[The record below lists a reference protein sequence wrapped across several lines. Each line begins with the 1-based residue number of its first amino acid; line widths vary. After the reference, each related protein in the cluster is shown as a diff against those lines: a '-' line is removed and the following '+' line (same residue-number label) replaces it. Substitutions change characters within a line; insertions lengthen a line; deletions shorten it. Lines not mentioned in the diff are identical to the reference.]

1 MTPNRVARLKQVLR
15 SIHRRNQLILGS
27 VLFAILKFSC
37 FLLKPKI
44 VLTYSNSLKP
54 DGVGAQLQR
63 IFAIRSLADT
73 LGLGYKH
80 TSISSVAVHP
90 LDPYQTIEEM
100 KIFVSRLNQEF
111 LIKDSGIDST
121 TELVDYE
128 VRELSFSRLFLCIL
142 KSRIKK
148 RQILIKCVEAYSIV
162 ERDPK
167 IYSNLIEFLPNY
179 IPLHA
184 NENAN
189 VKTLAIHYRRG
200 VGGLSVQSGEKIS
213 REISSSYF
221 VSISK
226 KILDQNLGKSLRL
239 VIYTDSPPNDLIF
252 SPPPN
257 QLNLWENSQRFSGGE
272 MQVMGLN
279 LEKIFEDIS
288 SSVEVVYGG
297 DPLEVIQALASAD
310 HLVLS
315 RSSFGYVA
323 GLMNN
328 RGEIYFPSEFWHIP
342 KRGWQVIREADYE

>member
-1 MTPNRVARLKQVLR
+1 MTYKGVARLKRVLR
-15 SIHRRNQLILGS
+15 LVHRRNQLILGS
-27 VLFAILKFSC
+27 ILLGIAKFSC
-37 FLLKPKI
+37 FFLKPKI

-111 LIKDSGIDST
+111 LIKDSKFDDT
-121 TELVDYE
+121 VDLVDYE
-128 VRELSFSRLFLCIL
+128 VRELTFSRLFLCIL
-142 KSRIKK
+142 KCSIRKK
-148 RQILIKCVEAYSIV
+148 QILIKCVVAYSIV
-162 ERDPK
+162 ESDPK
-167 IYSNLIEFLPNY
+167 IYSKLIQFLPNY

-184 NENAN
+184 NA
-189 VKTLAIHYRRG
+189 KTLAIHYRRG

-213 REISSSYF
+213 REITSSYF

-226 KILDQNLGKSLRL
+226 KIMHQSMDKSLRL

-257 QLNLWENSQRFSGGE
+257 QLNLWENSLKFNGGE
-272 MQVMGLN
+272 MQIMGLD

-297 DPLEVIQALASAD
+297 DPLDVIKALASAH

-323 GLMNN
+323 GLLNN
-328 RGEIYFPSEFWHIP
+328 HGEIYFPSEFWHIP
-342 KRGWQVIREADYE
+342 KRGWKVITEVDYE

>member
-1 MTPNRVARLKQVLR
+1 MTYKGVARLKRVLR
-15 SIHRRNQLILGS
+15 LVHRRNQLILGS
-27 VLFAILKFSC
+27 ILLGIAKFSC
-37 FLLKPKI
+37 FFLKPKI

-111 LIKDSGIDST
+111 LIKDSKFDYT
-121 TELVDYE
+121 VDLVDYE
-128 VRELSFSRLFLCIL
+128 VRELTFSRLFLCIL
-142 KSRIKK
+142 KCSIRKK
-148 RQILIKCVEAYSIV
+148 QILIKCVEAYSIV

-167 IYSNLIEFLPNY
+167 IYSKLIQFLPNY

-184 NENAN
+184 NA
-189 VKTLAIHYRRG
+189 KTLAIHYRRG

-213 REISSSYF
+213 REITSSYF

-226 KILDQNLGKSLRL
+226 KIMHQSMDKSLRL
-239 VIYTDSPPNDLIF
+239 VIYTDAPPNDLIF

-257 QLNLWENSQRFSGGE
+257 QLNLWENSLRFNGGE
-272 MQVMGLN
+272 MQIMGLD
-279 LEKIFEDIS
+279 LEKIFENMS

-297 DPLEVIQALASAD
+297 DPLDVIKALASAD

-323 GLMNN
+323 GLLNN
-328 RGEIYFPSEFWHIP
+328 HGEIYFPSEFWHIP
-342 KRGWQVIREADYE
+342 KRGWKVITEVDYE